1 MSGHKKKWN
10 GKKGWEKESE
20 KEKKNEVAVA
30 AAEAEVERGEEEEG
44 VGRGQGPVPDRDQV
58 LSLVRRA
65 TGRLPAALDPGPALP
80 PRKNAVNHRDGL
92 RQDRAQ
98 DLEAR
103 SPW

>member
-1 MSGHKKKWN
+1 MIENDLS
-10 GKKGWEKESE
+10 
-20 KEKKNEVAVA
+20 
-30 AAEAEVERGEEEEG
+30 G

-58 LSLVRRA
+58 LSPERRA

>member
-1 MSGHKKKWN
+1 MIENDLSG
-10 GKKGWEKESE
+10 
-20 KEKKNEVAVA
+20 VV
-30 AAEAEVERGEEEEG
+30 
-44 VGRGQGPVPDRDQV
+44 RGQGPVPDRDQV
-58 LSLVRRA
+58 LSLVRRP
-65 TGRLPAALDPGPALP
+65 TGRPPAALDPGPALP